1 MAGIS
6 VKFYPH
12 RSKDKVYLYCELYF
26 NKTRIKKNTGIQFSE
41 RLWDKK
47 KKRFKSSATNTTNLN
62 SFLHTIESHMVTFYN
77 NKISHMLP
85 LLKEDFKNELERT
98 INPSKSLE
106 TFFDYFREFIE
117 RSKTGI
123 RLSNGNQIK
132 KSTID
137 SYLSTYNHL
146 KNFVKK
152 ENYQLEFFTVGD
164 VFAGKFST
172 FLIQNNLSDN
182 SIGKVVKIVK
192 TFMGYAYEQQWHT
205 SVAYKKGLKVIQ
217 KEVDSIY
224 LTIVEVNRIRNLI
237 NLDDG
242 ILKYRDLFLFQ
253 IDTGVRVSDLFN
265 LKPENFDKSQQTLT
279 FKMLKTTTTVT
290 VAYNEISKE
299 MLEKYNYQL
308 PKECSQ
314 VYNRKIKEICKMA
327 EINQDIILTSFR
339 GKERVEKR
347 IPKYEAAS
355 SHTARRTFITWLIH
369 ENVPLSTVCR
379 LSGHKSIKSLQKYIR
394 STTEDVVA
402 AHKKYLEDR

>member
-1 MAGIS
+1 
-6 VKFYPH
+6 
-12 RSKDKVYLYCELYF
+12 
-26 NKTRIKKNTGIQFSE
+26 
-41 RLWDKK
+41 
-47 KKRFKSSATNTTNLN
+47 
-62 SFLHTIESHMVTFYN
+62 
-77 NKISHMLP
+77 MLP
-85 LLKEDFKNELERT
+85 LLKEDFKKELERT

-123 RLSNGNQIK
+123 RLNNGNQIK

-137 SYLSTYNHL
+137 SYISTYNHL

-164 VFAGKFST
+164 VFAGKFSS

-182 SIGKVVKIVK
+182 SIGKVIKIVK

-205 SVAYKKGLKVIQ
+205 SVSYKKGLKVIQ

-224 LTIVEVNRIRNLI
+224 LTIEEVNRIRHLNNLT
-237 NLDDG
+237 DD
-242 ILKYRDLFLFQ
+242 ILKFRDLFLFQ

-290 VAYNEISKE
+290 VAYNDRSKE

-308 PKECSQ
+308 PNENSQ
-314 VYNRKIKEICKMA
+314 VYNRKIKKICNMA
-327 EINQDIILTSFR
+327 EINQDIILTSFK

-369 ENVPLSTVCR
+369 KNVPLSTVCR

-402 AHKKYLEDR
+402 AHKKYLEDK